1 MYFLTY
7 ELILT
12 RNVSVY
18 NRLYNRKL
26 NVFIG
31 LKITPIKH
39 IQYEQKSKQTPME
52 FVCLFNINKS
62 LIHQY

>member
-18 NRLYNRKL
+18 NRWYNRKL

-31 LKITPIKH
+31 LKITPVKH
-39 IQYEQKSKQTPME
+39 IQYEQKSKQIPQE
-52 FVCLFNINKS
+52 FVCLVNINKS
-62 LIHQY
+62 LIHRY